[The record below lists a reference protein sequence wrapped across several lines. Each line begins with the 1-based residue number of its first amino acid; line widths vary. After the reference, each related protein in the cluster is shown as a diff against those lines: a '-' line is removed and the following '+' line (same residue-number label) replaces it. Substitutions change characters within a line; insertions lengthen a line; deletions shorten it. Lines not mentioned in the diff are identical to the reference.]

1 MWVSLFKRIGDN
13 IRANMNSLLDKAED
27 PVKMLEQYLRDMAED
42 ITEAETAVAKQI
54 AVVKRFEA
62 QYQEAQAMVEKRES
76 QAMAALESG
85 REDLARRALEDK
97 KLNQSKADEYYAQ
110 YQQYRDVADRL
121 KGQLTDMK
129 DEFDKMKAKKATL
142 VARAQAAKA
151 QKGVNEVMSGFGKDN
166 ARSGFERMEEKVLQ
180 AEAEAQAGMELRSS
194 GKDLD
199 DELAALGR
207 GNSDIDLEMQ
217 RLREKMKNK

>member
-1 MWVSLFKRIGDN
+1 MSLFKRIGDN
-13 IRANMNSLLDKAED
+13 IRANINSLLDKAED

-42 ITEAETAVAKQI
+42 IAEAETAVAKQI

-76 QAMAALESG
+76 QAMAAVESG

-97 KLNQSKADEYYAQ
+97 RLNQTKADEFYAQ

-121 KGQLTDMK
+121 KLQLTDMK
-129 DEFDKMKAKKATL
+129 EEYEKMKARKAAL

-151 QKGVNEVMSGFGKDN
+151 QKSVNDVMSGFGKNN
-166 ARSGFERMEEKVLQ
+166 ARGGFERMEEKVLQ
-180 AEAEAQAGMELRSS
+180 AEAEAQAGIELRSS
-194 GKDLD
+194 GDNLD
-199 DELAALGR
+199 DELAALGQ
-207 GNSDIDLEMQ
+207 GTSDIDIEMQ
-217 RLREKMKNK
+217 RLREKVKNRQ

>member
-1 MWVSLFKRIGDN
+1 MSLFKRIGDN
-13 IRANMNSLLDKAED
+13 IRANINSLLDKAED

-42 ITEAETAVAKQI
+42 IAEAEVAVAKQI

-62 QYQEAQAMVEKRES
+62 QYQEAQAMAEKRES

-97 KLNQSKADEYYAQ
+97 KLNQTKADEYYAQ
-110 YQQYRDVADRL
+110 FQQYRDVADRL
-121 KGQLTDMK
+121 KSQLTDMK
-129 DEFDKMKAKKATL
+129 DEFEKMKAKKATL

-151 QKGVNEVMSGFGKDN
+151 QKGVNEVMSGFGTNN
-166 ARSGFERMEEKVLQ
+166 ARSGFDRMEEKVLQ

-194 GKDLD
+194 GKSLD

-207 GNSDIDLEMQ
+207 GTSDIDLEMQ